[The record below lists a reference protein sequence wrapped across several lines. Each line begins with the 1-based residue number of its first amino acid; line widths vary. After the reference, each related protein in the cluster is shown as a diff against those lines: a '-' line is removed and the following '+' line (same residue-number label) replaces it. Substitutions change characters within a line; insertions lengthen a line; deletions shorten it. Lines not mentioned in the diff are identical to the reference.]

1 MYRYNPKEKKY
12 EKILIGRKVE
22 TKQLERFF
30 FGNKSCSLTG
40 PNGIGK
46 TYLKDILKNKFET
59 ERKEHNVYFV
69 NYDVKLRTTKEQV
82 ELSIREFWEA
92 IVLELPDE
100 EELTEWLQEK
110 EKFAKSIE
118 KIVNKDEDV
127 YHCDKIDRYVKSLLK
142 AYYTVGIH
150 LLLCLDEFDRVQG
163 YDSEF
168 FRVISDMERN
178 SKNLTILFVS
188 RKRLNQIAPKNPE
201 LFKEVEQIS
210 LKGFSNKDL
219 IELSGYF
226 WEWGEAILCD
236 KMYEYCGT
244 HPASWE
250 SMCKAIDDKL
260 MGEQRAITIKE
271 VEEAFSTD
279 ICKGKINDVAE
290 QLYKLMREEY
300 IDQKQKR
307 TYLEAFADIYIEEN
321 ETVSIEELEKLY
333 EAGFVVRLQ
342 EEFSVLEAITGID
355 IRSVKKNGKI
365 YEPISPYAVNYIKA
379 KLKQLQ
385 EQYEEVKKEI
395 AITEE
400 TYPVVEKGAIK
411 PEIVPSILQG
421 ENGIASHGTTIIHI
435 HQGGMITTGPV
446 TQITNEEGGQTII
459 GEKPM
464 VQVNHYKIETAREVQ
479 KEVFY
484 EYENETAEEKVAKET
499 REYRQKVLEKRELLR
514 LAQLQLEQAQDERE
528 LELAKEAVLAAEEEY
543 IEAENTLEEAREEI
557 ETKIEE
563 NISEKL
569 RAKFK
574 KVIEENYDLDVL
586 KQLFGVSTTDSIES
600 TITVLEHSGFEEKF
614 KFATFLH
621 SLFDIL
627 SGEEQQDN
635 SRVDYSAVSILYAK
649 LYEGFLKQQHY
660 EMYQV
665 CLANVETDIKK
676 PKKLGGGMYTYGT
689 MPENKATIGKFL
701 YPIYTTS
708 KKNGKKN
715 GNQVTGRDLEVQNN
729 LKALKNKTNNASEWN
744 KHIKLLSIIK
754 DIRNDEAHMDVP
766 EQNANAQTQQVNT
779 NDTKDSL
786 KELTQAM
793 INQGGLVL
801 VKKLREY
808 YDN

>member
-1 MYRYNPKEKKY
+1 MYKYNPKEKKY
-12 EKILIGRKVE
+12 EKILIGRKIE

-46 TYLKDILKNKFET
+46 TYLKDVLKNKFEKET
-59 ERKEHNVYFV
+59 KEHNVYFI

-92 IVLELPDE
+92 IVLALPDE
-100 EELTEWLQEK
+100 EELTECLKEK
-110 EKFAKSIE
+110 EQFAKSIE

-127 YHCDKIDRYVKSLLK
+127 YDCDKIDRYVKSLLK
-142 AYYTVGIH
+142 AYATVGIH

-163 YDSEF
+163 YDCEF
-168 FRVISDMERN
+168 FRIISDIERN

-290 QLYKLMREEY
+290 QLYKLMNEEY

-321 ETVSIEELEKLY
+321 ETVSVEELEKLY

-365 YEPISPYAVNYIKA
+365 YEPISPYAVKYIKA
-379 KLKQLQ
+379 KLEKEKLQ
-385 EQYEEVKKEI
+385 EQYEDNVKEEI
-395 AITEE
+395 ATTVEMF
-400 TYPVVEKGAIK
+400 PMVEKENTK
-411 PEIVPSILQG
+411 PEIVLPMFQSMLQSVLQG
-421 ENGIASHGTTIIHI
+421 ENGKDFPWNNITINNTYNHYESGAQSISAE
-435 HQGGMITTGPV
+435 
-446 TQITNEEGGQTII
+446 NA
-459 GEKPM
+459 
-464 VQVNHYKIETAREVQ
+464 QVNQTTTLVKEMQVNYTIELANKVQEELFSEYK
-479 KEVFY
+479 
-484 EYENETAEEKVAKET
+484 NETAEEKVAKET
-499 REYRQKVLEKRELLR
+499 KEYRQKVLEKRELLR

-528 LELAKEAVLAAEEEY
+528 LELAKENVLAAEEEY
-543 IEAENTLEEAREEI
+543 IEAEYALEEAREEV

-569 RAKFK
+569 RTKFK
-574 KVIEENYDLDVL
+574 KVID
-586 KQLFGVSTTDSIES
+586 ES
-600 TITVLEHSGFEEKF
+600 
-614 KFATFLH
+614 
-621 SLFDIL
+621 
-627 SGEEQQDN
+627 
-635 SRVDYSAVSILYAK
+635 YA
-649 LYEGFLKQQHY
+649 
-660 EMYQV
+660 
-665 CLANVETDIKK
+665 
-676 PKKLGGGMYTYGT
+676 
-689 MPENKATIGKFL
+689 
-701 YPIYTTS
+701 
-708 KKNGKKN
+708 
-715 GNQVTGRDLEVQNN
+715 
-729 LKALKNKTNNASEWN
+729 
-744 KHIKLLSIIK
+744 
-754 DIRNDEAHMDVP
+754 
-766 EQNANAQTQQVNT
+766 
-779 NDTKDSL
+779 
-786 KELTQAM
+786 
-793 INQGGLVL
+793 
-801 VKKLREY
+801 
-808 YDN
+808 